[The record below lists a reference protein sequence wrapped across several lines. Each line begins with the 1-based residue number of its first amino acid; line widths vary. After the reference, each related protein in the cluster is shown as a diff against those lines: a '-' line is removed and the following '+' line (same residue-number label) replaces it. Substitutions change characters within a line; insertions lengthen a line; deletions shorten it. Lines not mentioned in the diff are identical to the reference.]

1 MRHLSTFGKHFRE
14 KIKNTFPL
22 KAAYFLFY
30 FKKVCTALS
39 LSQQPAVYQQI
50 GATGLFYSCQN
61 PVFLPSFFT
70 GKSFRPDAVLA
81 DPLTKCFVTFSES
94 TAWHPHAALH
104 RDFRKCCVAAEGNR
118 NFIVDSLSAIAACC
132 RFEKKPAIDQY
143 LINGGQPAIFWF
155 MSDSRLLLM
164 NKVHIVSMTN
174 SLKNGW
180 RNRWNVFL
188 LY

>member
-1 MRHLSTFGKHFRE
+1 MKRYCWQDCFTRD
-14 KIKNTFPL
+14 KIPFF
-22 KAAYFLFY
+22 FLF
-30 FKKVCTALS
+30 FSRAN
-39 LSQQPAVYQQI
+39 
-50 GATGLFYSCQN
+50 F
-61 PVFLPSFFT
+61 
-70 GKSFRPDAVLA
+70 FRPDTMLA
-81 DPLTKCFVTFSES
+81 DPLTKCFVSSSES
-94 TAWHPHAALH
+94 TAWHPHEALR

-118 NFIVDSLSAIAACC
+118 NFIANSLSAIAACC
-132 RFEKKPAIDQY
+132 RSEKKPAIDQY
-143 LINGGQPAIFWF
+143 LIKDGQPAVFWF